1 MYQSPDLLLVTS
13 WKLSPLPTVTVFVCG
28 LPCNKIMVILN
39 VLGFELLKIYI
50 FIQCFRQKYT
60 DFFFKKEDSDF
71 ICLDDSKCQVHGC
84 CVCYPMVQIK
94 ANNMRSLMHTKMPI
108 LVNHCFKIYR
118 TILGLSSSQTLP

>member
-1 MYQSPDLLLVTS
+1 
-13 WKLSPLPTVTVFVCG
+13 
-28 LPCNKIMVILN
+28 MVILN

-84 CVCYPMVQIK
+84 CVCYPMDSDQSQQHAVTNAYQNAHACK
-94 ANNMRSLMHTKMPI
+94 SLFQN
-108 LVNHCFKIYR
+108 L
-118 TILGLSSSQTLP
+118 